1 MRFVGLDVG
10 GTKVAAGVLDD
21 GVLSEPVIE
30 PTELGSSDALV
41 AQLIRIVRAVGG
53 DAVNAVGIGVPSVV
67 EFATGRIRNSVNIPL
82 IDVPLRALL
91 TERLGVPVFVDNDG
105 SVAALAEAHTAGTRN
120 LVMLTI
126 GTGVGG
132 GVVIDGR
139 VFRGATGAA
148 PELGHQLVAVD
159 CSRGVPR
166 AVPGFPQPG
175 SLESIAAGGALDR
188 LAREAG
194 LDSGRA
200 AVERARAGDA
210 VALEVMR
217 IHGERVGLGIA
228 NAINCFDPEEIVI
241 GGGVSAAGELLLE
254 PASRVGREYA
264 LPGVG
269 SQTKI
274 RLAVH
279 GNEAGVLGAAL
290 LAAQESAIQ

>member
-1 MRFVGLDVG
+1 
-10 GTKVAAGVLDD
+10 
-21 GVLSEPVIE
+21 
-30 PTELGSSDALV
+30 
-41 AQLIRIVRAVGG
+41 
-53 DAVNAVGIGVPSVV
+53 
-67 EFATGRIRNSVNIPL
+67 
-82 IDVPLRALL
+82 
-91 TERLGVPVFVDNDG
+91 
-105 SVAALAEAHTAGTRN
+105 
-120 LVMLTI
+120 
-126 GTGVGG
+126 
-132 GVVIDGR
+132 
-139 VFRGATGAA
+139 
-148 PELGHQLVAVD
+148 
-159 CSRGVPR
+159 
-166 AVPGFPQPG
+166 
-175 SLESIAAGGALDR
+175 
-188 LAREAG
+188 
-194 LDSGRA
+194 
-200 AVERARAGDA
+200 